1 MPIRGCQTKILIDE
15 WDLSGQS
22 NSVGIT
28 ADVAVLDYVTF
39 QNCYQQRV
47 PGLPMS
53 AIQHNGYFSGPGAGE
68 MEEELHARL
77 GSGNDVIVGVILG
90 TSLAAPVG
98 YCLRTA
104 FGQQLRLNAPV
115 AELLTVEGNWTGNT
129 AEGLQRGLQVAF
141 ATAEDSTGAVG
152 SGADFGAAGSAGG
165 RAFLFLQDIEGTAT
179 DAEILIES
187 DSASNFGT
195 AATEGTFT
203 VSAVGGYSV
212 ALSGT
217 VGRYIR
223 ANINDLGGADSLTF
237 LIVVCVE
244 GVTQ

>member
-1 MPIRGCQTKILIDE
+1 MTPIRGCQTKILIDE

-22 NSVGIT
+22 NSVNLT

-39 QNCYQQRV
+39 QNCFQQRI

-98 YCLRTA
+98 YVLPTS
-104 FGQQLRLNAPV
+104 FGQQLRINAPV
-115 AELLTVEGNWTGNT
+115 AELITVDGAWAGGSNNQ
-129 AEGLQRGLQVAF
+129 LRRGLQLPLGTAVA
-141 ATAEDSTGAVG
+141 ATGAQTG
-152 SGADFGAAGSAGG
+152 IDFGAAGSAGG
-165 RAFLFLQDIEGTAT
+165 KAYLFVTGIAGSAT
-179 DAEILIES
+179 NAAILIES
-187 DSASNFGT
+187 ASASNFSG

-203 VSAVGGYSV
+203 FSGVGAYEIS
-212 ALSGT
+212 LSGT
-217 VGRYIR
+217 IGRHIR
-223 ANINDLGGADSLTF
+223 ANVSDLGGATSLTF

-244 GVTQ
+244 GVTM

>member
-1 MPIRGCQTKILIDE
+1 MPVRGCQTKILIDE
-15 WDLSGQS
+15 WDLSGDS
-22 NSVGIT
+22 NSVNLT

-39 QNCYQQRV
+39 QNCFQQRL

-53 AIQHNGYFSGPGAGE
+53 SIAHTGYFSGPGAGE

-77 GSGNDVIVGVILG
+77 GSGNDVIVGIILG
-90 TSLAAPVG
+90 TALTAPVG

-104 FGQQLRLNAPV
+104 FNQQLRLNAPV
-115 AELLTVEGNWTGNT
+115 AELITVDGNWSGNT
-129 AEGLQRGLQVAF
+129 AEGLQRGLQVAL

-165 RAFLFLQDIEGTAT
+165 RVFVFVQDIGGTAT
-179 DAEILIES
+179 DAVIKLQS
-187 DSASNFGT
+187 DSDSNFGT
-195 AATEGTFT
+195 AADEATITF
-203 VSAVGGYSV
+203 SAVGGYSA

-217 VGRYIR
+217 VNRYLR
-223 ANINDLGGADSLTF
+223 AYIDDLGGADDISF
-237 LIVVCVE
+237 VMVACVA